1 MKQELKNLEYIVG
14 DDIFKNLAN
23 TIYAFTTQSRLRR
36 EKANISDWLDELE
49 NELGGEE
56 NLVIENYVE
65 DNNLV
70 IDMDLL
76 TTTPPKNNQQGI
88 IDGWSRIDM
97 NLTFLLAC
105 LLYSRSKSWESSSSY
120 KELQDMFLLNGKLQ
134 WRYLDDSNKLD
145 IKRQVNYLL
154 GILVNGKRDINIV
167 KNYSK
172 ESTKHQINLFCI
184 HIYTCYTRLKKWKVK
199 SPEQLKNVY
208 DNVLKGQKFCT
219 KFVPEGVD
227 SSKHFYNKN
236 IKAVNLTPECE
247 DAVII
252 FNDRDKYSLPNDN
265 TIYEIIDDYVQDLGY
280 WIREG
285 GEMVNINVWY
295 NFLIKSQISFDANKS
310 GRNKETARKKFRNQV
325 GEALKEQ
332 YVEDK
337 KSIIKNNMIAKLD
350 ELTYTTDFENIH
362 KLRNMNFSK
371 NIWPLCLLLMR
382 EGKFDSKVQR
392 YLYWLTRHSNIIDT
406 LWKNWDDDWLY
417 PLLLDSNLITKPI
430 QTIHNHLVLKTFNTK
445 YDIRVQYASDRVTK
459 KIKPSERSSLATI
472 DYVQGLTLGGQYGDI
487 RVYLDSVLNR
497 KHKYVDSIEHIA
509 SQNSSDPNTEC
520 VDLGGNQYFAG
531 KQHNSSWNNKDY
543 VSKRSEYKTMQ
554 NDLPTMLSLVMFG
567 SDGMKIHK
575 DFKDICEVFNNNYD
589 VGTLDEWN
597 LEVTK
602 RLDENKFYKFHKFM
616 ADRVF
621 DLKYITKVLSL

>member
-184 HIYTCYTRLKKWKVK
+184 HIYTCYTRLKK
-199 SPEQLKNVY
+199 
-208 DNVLKGQKFCT
+208 
-219 KFVPEGVD
+219 
-227 SSKHFYNKN
+227 
-236 IKAVNLTPECE
+236 
-247 DAVII
+247 
-252 FNDRDKYSLPNDN
+252 
-265 TIYEIIDDYVQDLGY
+265 
-280 WIREG
+280 
-285 GEMVNINVWY
+285 
-295 NFLIKSQISFDANKS
+295 
-310 GRNKETARKKFRNQV
+310 
-325 GEALKEQ
+325 
-332 YVEDK
+332 
-337 KSIIKNNMIAKLD
+337 
-350 ELTYTTDFENIH
+350 
-362 KLRNMNFSK
+362 
-371 NIWPLCLLLMR
+371 
-382 EGKFDSKVQR
+382 
-392 YLYWLTRHSNIIDT
+392 
-406 LWKNWDDDWLY
+406 
-417 PLLLDSNLITKPI
+417 
-430 QTIHNHLVLKTFNTK
+430 
-445 YDIRVQYASDRVTK
+445 
-459 KIKPSERSSLATI
+459 
-472 DYVQGLTLGGQYGDI
+472 
-487 RVYLDSVLNR
+487 
-497 KHKYVDSIEHIA
+497 
-509 SQNSSDPNTEC
+509 
-520 VDLGGNQYFAG
+520 
-531 KQHNSSWNNKDY
+531 
-543 VSKRSEYKTMQ
+543 
-554 NDLPTMLSLVMFG
+554 
-567 SDGMKIHK
+567 
-575 DFKDICEVFNNNYD
+575 
-589 VGTLDEWN
+589 
-597 LEVTK
+597 
-602 RLDENKFYKFHKFM
+602 
-616 ADRVF
+616 
-621 DLKYITKVLSL
+621 